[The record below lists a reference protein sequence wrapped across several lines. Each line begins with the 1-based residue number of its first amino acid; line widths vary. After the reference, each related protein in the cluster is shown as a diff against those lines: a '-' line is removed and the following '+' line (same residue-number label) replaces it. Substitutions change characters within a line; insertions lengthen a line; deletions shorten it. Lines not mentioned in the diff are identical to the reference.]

1 MKQIQTINFKTSLLS
16 NEFSIVKTIEI
27 EDKAFDNGAFGE
39 VYFCSSV
46 NNLQLQVSQVLKIF
60 IDDGSGSAKRGYETI
75 LKLQDQI
82 LKYNTI
88 LKQRNEK
95 SLEQVNSLGALPQ
108 FSFEGVLNG
117 NKVFGY
123 SANLLEKNKWLLFSK
138 LFNEP
143 DLALR
148 KVLLNKFYNL
158 PIDHRLKM
166 AFDMVEGF
174 SHLENMNFIYADL
187 NPANF
192 FVNETDGQLCL
203 IDYEGGAIN
212 DNPETFGK
220 PGEWLA
226 PEIQEQLLQ
235 NNSQFIQVD
244 LNTDTWAVAIAIH
257 FLIFNFHPLF
267 YLKVRGKKEMTDYFR
282 TQNRKWP
289 NCDKQNSNFRV
300 EMEGVF
306 DKYSDKLKNSI
317 SPELVKCFNQTIN
330 QGYYNKNSR
339 ISYNQ
344 WKKSLGGLM
353 QPPEIKKFTANK
365 NIILDGIPIVLTW
378 ETEKAYQLTIDNNI
392 GDVSQLTEIQVR
404 PNKNT
409 TYKLTVVGHFGT
421 TEKAFDVTVF
431 PTPIIET
438 LQIPTPIFNHQTLIS
453 NFKIE
458 TPEINLNIN
467 LTPEIFVST
476 AIDFQK
482 LNNNSQNF
490 FIQNSKTNPISEA
503 FEAIQLKIR
512 EKLKIHF

>member
-1 MKQIQTINFKTSLLS
+1 MKQIQTINFKSSLLS
-16 NEFSIVKTIEI
+16 SEFSAVKTIEI
-27 EDKAFDNGAFGE
+27 EDIAFDNGAFGE
-39 VYFCSSV
+39 VYFCNSV
-46 NNLQLQVSQVLKIF
+46 NSTNFQSSQVLKIF

-95 SLEQVNSLGALPQ
+95 PLEQVNALGALPQ
-108 FSFEGVLNG
+108 FSFEGVLKG

-123 SANLLEKNKWLLFSK
+123 SANLLRKDKWLLFSK

-143 DLALR
+143 DLAER
-148 KVLLNKFYNL
+148 KLLLNKFYNL

-166 AFDMVEGF
+166 AFDIVEGF

-212 DNPETFGK
+212 DSPETFGK

-267 YLKVRGKKEMTDYFR
+267 YLKVRGKKEMSDYFK
-282 TQNRKWP
+282 TQNKKWP
-289 NCDKQNSNFRV
+289 NCDKQNFNFRN

-306 DKYSDKLKNSI
+306 DKYSNKLKNII

-344 WKKSLGGLM
+344 WKKALGGLM
-353 QPPEIKKFTANK
+353 QPPEIKRFTAHT
-365 NIILDGIPIVLTW
+365 NIIIDGIPLILTW
-378 ETEKAYQLTIDNNI
+378 ETEKAYQLIIDNNI
-392 GDVSQLTEIQVR
+392 GDVSQVSEFQVK

-409 TYKLTVVGHFGT
+409 TYKLTAIGHFGT
-421 TEKAFDVTVF
+421 TEKTFDVTVF
-431 PTPIIET
+431 PTPLINTIN
-438 LQIPTPIFNHQTLIS
+438 IPTPIFNHQTSIS

-458 TPEINLNIN
+458 APNIELGIDLNPNIFARNNIN
-467 LTPEIFVST
+467 FV
-476 AIDFQK
+476 K
-482 LNNNSQNF
+482 LNRTSQKF
-490 FIQNSKTNPISEA
+490 FLSNKTKLNPISEI
-503 FEAIQLKIR
+503 FELLQNKII
-512 EKLKIHF
+512 KKYFH

>member
-16 NEFSIVKTIEI
+16 SEFSAVKTIEI
-27 EDKAFDNGAFGE
+27 DDNAFDNGAFGE
-39 VYFCSSV
+39 VYFCNSINST
-46 NNLQLQVSQVLKIF
+46 NLQSSQVLKIF
-60 IDDGSGSAKRGYETI
+60 IDDGTGSARRGYETI

-82 LKYNTI
+82 LKYNSI

-95 SLEQVNSLGALPQ
+95 PLDQVNALGALPQ
-108 FSFEGVLNG
+108 FSFEGVLKG

-123 SANLLEKNKWLLFSK
+123 SANLLKKDKWLLFSK

-143 DLALR
+143 DLAER
-148 KVLLNKFYNL
+148 KIILNKFYNL

-166 AFDMVEGF
+166 AFDIVEGF
-174 SHLENMNFIYADL
+174 SHLESMNFIYADL

-212 DNPETFGK
+212 DNPEIFGK

-226 PEIQEQLLQ
+226 PEIQEQLLK

-267 YLKVRGKKEMTDYFR
+267 YLKVRGKEEMYDYFKK
-282 TQNRKWP
+282 QKWP
-289 NCDKQNSNFRV
+289 NCDKQNSNFRN

-306 DKYSDKLKNSI
+306 DKYSDKLKNTI

-330 QGYYNKNSR
+330 QSYYNKNSR

-344 WKKSLGGLM
+344 WKKALGGLM
-353 QPPEIKKFTANK
+353 QPPEIKMFTANT
-365 NIILDGIPIVLTW
+365 NIITDGIPIILTW
-378 ETEKAYQLTIDNNI
+378 ETEKAYQLIIDNNI
-392 GDVSQLTEIQVR
+392 GDVSQVSEFQVR

-409 TYKLTVVGHFGT
+409 TYKLTAIGHFGT
-421 TEKAFDVTVF
+421 AEKTFDITVF
-431 PTPIIET
+431 PTPVIET
-438 LQIPTPIFNHQTLIS
+438 IFVPAPQFNFQTTLSNISIASPNIDTAITFNENGISAPPIFAKIDDVIFNAKPAFKSKNEISISKIFNNLIK
-453 NFKIE
+453 KIK
-458 TPEINLNIN
+458 P
-467 LTPEIFVST
+467 
-476 AIDFQK
+476 
-482 LNNNSQNF
+482 
-490 FIQNSKTNPISEA
+490 
-503 FEAIQLKIR
+503 
-512 EKLKIHF
+512 